1 MKVFVQG
8 NMVCIDVVMPDGRA
22 QISRESLEQ
31 IQMRYPGAAIADLAE
46 WTAAKEKALCTEP
59 AEITEERF
67 MEMLEVLPPQRWHRA
82 HSVDGV
88 FCQSFEL
95 SEHLSG
101 RVTSIYCQV
110 GEKFFEWCGIAGAPL
125 EAHFVHCG
133 GLRAEKEVA

>member
-8 NMVCIDVVMPDGRA
+8 QMTCIDTVTADGRGA
-22 QISRESLEQ
+22 YSLETLEQ
-31 IQMRYPGAAIADLAE
+31 VQKRYPGAEIADLDT

-59 AEITEERF
+59 QEITEERF
-67 MEMLEVLPPQRWHRA
+67 MEMLEVLPPQRWKRCKTT
-82 HSVDGV
+82 DGV

-95 SEHLSG
+95 CEHLSG

-110 GEKFFEWCGIAGAPL
+110 GPKFFEWTGVAGAPL

-133 GLRAEKEVA
+133 GLKESLPV